1 MSRILG
7 STTVAALAALLVLGA
22 PSGSAAQGI
31 AGGLTGEST
40 LDVWIFG
47 GAMETLEVDAYRGQI
62 IPASAPTSVDRVVNL
77 SVGARAAPTFGIAIG
92 WAVSPHL
99 DVRVTGTRARKG
111 LDLTGVIAET
121 DASVPAVS
129 TVGELAEM
137 QVFVVHAD
145 LLWRL
150 ASRESTLS
158 PYLFGG
164 IGLDHSSFDD
174 LSHASF
180 LTPVTG
186 LVPRT
191 GAPGVQ
197 GGFSPAG
204 AIGLGAD
211 LGLRDGVTLRLELT
225 DHVASNTS
233 ALFRTRFAR
242 GIRDAPDWIHHPAVL
257 VGAVVHLGG

>member
-62 IPASAPTSVDRVVNL
+62 IPASSPTSVDRVFNL
-77 SVGARAAPTFGIAIG
+77 SVGARAAPAFGIAVG
-92 WAVSPHL
+92 WAISSHL
-99 DVRVTGTRARKG
+99 DVRLTGTRARKG
-111 LDLTGVIAET
+111 LDLTGVVAET

-129 TVGELAEM
+129 TVGGFAEM
-137 QVFVVHAD
+137 QVFVFHAD

-164 IGLDHSSFDD
+164 IGLDHTSFDD
-174 LSHASF
+174 LQDAGL

-186 LVPRT
+186 LAPRT

-197 GGFSPAG
+197 GDLSPAG
-204 AIGLGAD
+204 AFGLGAD
-211 LGLRDGVTLRLELT
+211 LGLRDGVSLRVELT
-225 DHVASNTS
+225 DHVASNTG
-233 ALFRTRFAR
+233 ALFRIRFAR
-242 GIRDAPDWIHHPAVL
+242 GIRDAPDWIHHPAAV
-257 VGAVVHLGG
+257 VGAVVHLGS